1 MELIEQIGSYAG
13 LAAIVGLA
21 VLSALYFSQA
31 RDLRHLREVHEGRAP
46 SMATPQLRAAQR
58 AASPAQQRAAPAP
71 GQAGSP
77 VGTAAEPQ
85 STGVTR
91 VGPPTPAVPAANA
104 SGPQTAA
111 AKPGAKPPTDSEP
124 AATPATGEESAE
136 TPAPERAPTAA
147 AAGTGAQAGA
157 SAGGPPRPTS
167 PPPGGNAKGDRPI
180 PTLAHPRRPAA
191 PPGAAAIRLGEASA
205 SRRAPWFGRLDP
217 RYTVLI
223 VGAALVL
230 GIAGVVGI
238 YALGGGDEAS
248 TDRAA
253 DGTGRASAPL
263 DPSTIT
269 VAVLN
274 GTSVAGA
281 ADQVANVVESA
292 GYQRGTVDNAAE
304 SSAESAV
311 LFAEGAKPAARQVGR
326 ELDISQLEL
335 IDSETES
342 LVGSADVTV
351 VVGADRAE

>member
-31 RDLRHLREVHEGRAP
+31 RDVRRLREVHEGRAP
-46 SMATPQLRAAQR
+46 SAATPQLRAAQR
-58 AASPAQQRAAPAP
+58 AATQRVAPTP
-71 GQAGSP
+71 GQPVSP
-77 VGTAAEPQ
+77 VSKAGEPQ
-85 STGVTR
+85 PTGVTR
-91 VGPPTPAVPAANA
+91 VGPPAPAAPVA
-104 SGPQTAA
+104 SAAGPQSAA
-111 AKPGAKPPTDSEP
+111 AKEAGAKPPTTSEP
-124 AATPATGEESAE
+124 AATPAAGEEPAE
-136 TPAPERAPTAA
+136 PPAPERAPAA
-147 AAGTGAQAGA
+147 AT
-157 SAGGPPRPTS
+157 AGGGVRASSPANAPPRP
-167 PPPGGNAKGDRPI
+167 PAPAPGGNAQGARPI
-180 PTLAHPRRPAA
+180 PGPAGPRLPGR
-191 PPGAAAIRLGEASA
+191 PPGAAALRLGQTSA
-205 SRRAPWFGRLDP
+205 TRRVPWYGRLDP

-223 VGAALVL
+223 AAAALVL
-230 GIAGVVGI
+230 GTGGVVAI
-238 YALGGGDEAS
+238 WALGDGDEGSTERAAEGGD
-248 TDRAA
+248 RP
-253 DGTGRASAPL
+253 SAPL

-335 IDSETES
+335 IDSETEE
-342 LVGSADVTV
+342 LVGTADVSV

>member
-31 RDLRHLREVHEGRAP
+31 RDVRRLREVHEGRAP

-58 AASPAQQRAAPAP
+58 AAASPAAPAP
-71 GQAGSP
+71 GEAAAPAGK
-77 VGTAAEPQ
+77 AAEPQ
-85 STGVTR
+85 PTGVTR
-91 VGPPTPAVPAANA
+91 VAPPAPAVPVASA
-104 SGPQTAA
+104 SGTQSAEA
-111 AKPGAKPPTDSEP
+111 AKPGAKPSTDSEAAETP
-124 AATPATGEESAE
+124 AAGEESAE
-136 TPAPERAPTAA
+136 TPAPERAPAAA
-147 AAGTGAQAGA
+147 AAGTGAQAA
-157 SAGGPPRPTS
+157 TSAGAPPRPAG
-167 PPPGGNAKGDRPI
+167 PAPGGNAQGGRPI
-180 PTLAHPRRPAA
+180 PTLARPRRPAA

-238 YALGGGDEAS
+238 YALGDGDEAS
-248 TDRAA
+248 TDRAV

-326 ELDISQLEL
+326 ELDISQVEL
-335 IDSETES
+335 IDSDTES
-342 LVGSADVTV
+342 LVGSADVAV